1 LSRGTALRKLK
12 TLCQDADIN
21 SETIAEDFLNEKLES
36 SSFIQKFL
44 QERKLYHLRASKL
57 EAIK

>member
-44 QERKLYHLRASKL
+44 QERKV
-57 EAIK
+57 